1 MLKLLTKCKIVTINY
16 KSIYSIYLFDFYWV
30 LILGGGM
37 KKSFILILI
46 LFLLSAFPIN
56 AFSQQNT
63 IPIPN
68 VNISIQNAKNPS
80 SVSSALEI
88 LLLISL
94 LSLGPS
100 LVISLTS
107 YVRFIIV
114 FDFLKRGLGTQ
125 QMPPAQVMAGL
136 ALFMT
141 IFVMMPVFVQINQD
155 ALQPYLQGKIDL
167 NGLYYKGVEPLR
179 AFMFKVTRPV
189 DIALFLRVS
198 NIPKVESYKDIP
210 TYVLIPA
217 FMLSE
222 LKTAFNIGILIMI
235 PFLLIDMLVSATL
248 MAMGMIMLPPI
259 MISLPF
265 KIIVFVLA
273 DGWNLLIGSLIK
285 SFPK

>member
-1 MLKLLTKCKIVTINY
+1 
-16 KSIYSIYLFDFYWV
+16 
-30 LILGGGM
+30 M
-37 KKSFILILI
+37 KKSYLLVIFFIVLLLFSKNQIIL
-46 LFLLSAFPIN
+46 A
-56 AFSQQNT
+56 QQTN

-68 VNISIQNAKNPS
+68 VNISIQNARNPS
-80 SVSSALEI
+80 QVASSLEI

-100 LVISLTS
+100 LIISLTS

-136 ALFMT
+136 AIFMT

-155 ALQPYLQGKIDL
+155 AIQPYMQGKLDL
-167 NGLYYKGVEPLR
+167 NGLYYKGIEPLR
-179 AFMFKVTRPV
+179 TFMFKTTRPT
-189 DIALFLRVS
+189 DIALFLRAA
-198 NIPKVESYKDIP
+198 NIGSVNTYNDVP
-210 TYVLIPA
+210 TYVLVPS

-235 PFLLIDMLVSATL
+235 PFLLIDMLVSAAL

-265 KIIVFVLA
+265 KIIVFILA
-273 DGWNLLIGSLIK
+273 DGWNLLVGSLLR
-285 SFPK
+285 SFPR

>member
-1 MLKLLTKCKIVTINY
+1 
-16 KSIYSIYLFDFYWV
+16 
-30 LILGGGM
+30 M
-37 KKSFILILI
+37 KKSYLLIIIFILLL
-46 LFLLSAFPIN
+46 LFSKNQIIFA
-56 AFSQQNT
+56 QQTN

-68 VNISIQNAKNPS
+68 VNISIQNARNPS
-80 SVSSALEI
+80 QVASSLEI

-100 LVISLTS
+100 LIISLTS

-136 ALFMT
+136 AIFMT
-141 IFVMMPVFVQINQD
+141 IFVMMPVFIQINQD
-155 ALQPYLQGKIDL
+155 AIQPYMQGKLDL
-167 NGLYYKGVEPLR
+167 NGLYYKGIEPLR
-179 AFMFKVTRPV
+179 TFMFKTTRPT
-189 DIALFLRVS
+189 DIALFLRAA
-198 NIPKVESYKDIP
+198 NIGSVNTYNDVP
-210 TYVLIPA
+210 TYVLVPS

-235 PFLLIDMLVSATL
+235 PFLLIDMLVSAAL

-265 KIIVFVLA
+265 KIIVFILA
-273 DGWNLLIGSLIK
+273 DGWNLLVGSLLR
-285 SFPK
+285 SFPR

>member
-1 MLKLLTKCKIVTINY
+1 
-16 KSIYSIYLFDFYWV
+16 
-30 LILGGGM
+30 M
-37 KKSFILILI
+37 KKSYLLVIFFIVLL
-46 LFLLSAFPIN
+46 LFSKNQIIFA
-56 AFSQQNT
+56 QQTN

-68 VNISIQNAKNPS
+68 VNISIQNARNPS
-80 SVSSALEI
+80 QVASSLEI

-100 LVISLTS
+100 LIISLTS

-136 ALFMT
+136 AIFMT

-155 ALQPYLQGKIDL
+155 AIQPYMQGKLDL
-167 NGLYYKGVEPLR
+167 NGLYYKGIEPLR
-179 AFMFKVTRPV
+179 TFMFKTTRPT
-189 DIALFLRVS
+189 DIALFLRAA
-198 NIPKVESYKDIP
+198 NIGSVNTYNDVP
-210 TYVLIPA
+210 TYVLVPS

-235 PFLLIDMLVSATL
+235 PFLLIDMLVSAAL

-265 KIIVFVLA
+265 KIIVFILA
-273 DGWNLLIGSLIK
+273 DGWNLLVGSLLR
-285 SFPK
+285 SFPR

>member
-1 MLKLLTKCKIVTINY
+1 MNKYAAAV
-16 KSIYSIYLFDFYWV
+16 V
-30 LILGGGM
+30 
-37 KKSFILILI
+37 
-46 LFLLSAFPIN
+46 FLLLISLL
-56 AFSQQNT
+56 FSFNETVFAQQSS

-80 SVSSALEI
+80 QVASSLEI

-100 LVISLTS
+100 LIISLTS

-136 ALFMT
+136 AIFMT
-141 IFVMMPVFVQINQD
+141 IFVMMPVFSQMNSD
-155 ALQPYLQGKIDL
+155 AIQPYMQGKLDL
-167 NGLYYKGVEPLR
+167 NGLYYKGIEPLR
-179 AFMFKVTRPV
+179 VFMFKVTRPT
-189 DIALFLRVS
+189 DIALFLRAA
-198 NIPKVESYKDIP
+198 NIGQVKTYQDIP

-265 KIIVFVLA
+265 KIIVFILA
-273 DGWNLLIGSLIK
+273 DGWNLLIGSLLK
-285 SFPK
+285 SFPR

>member
-1 MLKLLTKCKIVTINY
+1 
-16 KSIYSIYLFDFYWV
+16 
-30 LILGGGM
+30 M
-37 KKSFILILI
+37 KKSFILIT
-46 LFLLSAFPIN
+46 LFLLIFLPQ
-56 AFSQQNT
+56 FVYGQQTT

-68 VNISIQNAKNPS
+68 VNISIQNARNPS
-80 SVSSALEI
+80 QVASSLEI

-136 ALFMT
+136 AIFMT

-155 ALQPYLQGKIDL
+155 AIQPYMQGKIDL
-167 NGLYYKGVEPLR
+167 NNLYYKGIEPLR
-179 AFMFKVTRPV
+179 AFMFKVTRPT
-189 DIALFLRVS
+189 DIALFLRAS
-198 NIPKVESYKDIP
+198 NISKVESYKDIP
-210 TYVLIPA
+210 TYVLVPA

-265 KIIVFVLA
+265 KIIVFILA
-273 DGWNLLIGSLIK
+273 DGWNLLVGSLLK
-285 SFPK
+285 SFPR

>member
-1 MLKLLTKCKIVTINY
+1 MIIKRNFIFFIIV
-16 KSIYSIYLFDFYWV
+16 
-30 LILGGGM
+30 
-37 KKSFILILI
+37 
-46 LFLLSAFPIN
+46 LSV
-56 AFSQQNT
+56 FSMPVFAQQTT

-68 VNISIQNAKNPS
+68 INISVQPAKTQNQVAS
-80 SVSSALEI
+80 SLEI

-141 IFVMMPVFVQINQD
+141 IFVMMPVFTQINSE
-155 ALQPYLQGKIDL
+155 AIQPYMNGKIDL
-167 NGLYYKGVEPLR
+167 NDLYYKGIEPLR
-179 AFMFKVTRPV
+179 SFMFKITRPN
-189 DIALFLRVS
+189 DIALFLRVA
-198 NIPKVESYKDIP
+198 NVGQVATIKDIP
-210 TYVLIPA
+210 TYILVPA

-222 LKTAFNIGILIMI
+222 LKTAFNIGILIMM
-235 PFLLIDMLVSATL
+235 PFLVIDMLVSATL

-259 MISLPF
+259 MISLPL

-273 DGWNLLIGSLIK
+273 DGWNLIVGSLIRA
-285 SFPK
+285 FPR

>member
-1 MLKLLTKCKIVTINY
+1 MNRYDAKV
-16 KSIYSIYLFDFYWV
+16 
-30 LILGGGM
+30 
-37 KKSFILILI
+37 
-46 LFLLSAFPIN
+46 LFLFLIFVIFFVSEPISA
-56 AFSQQNT
+56 QQNS

-68 VNISIQNAKNPS
+68 VNISIQNARNPS
-80 SVSSALEI
+80 QVASSLEI

-100 LVISLTS
+100 LIISLTS

-141 IFVMMPVFVQINQD
+141 LFVMMPVFTQINSE
-155 ALQPYLQGKIDL
+155 AIQPYMQGKLDL
-167 NGLYYKGVEPLR
+167 NDLYYKGVEPLR
-179 AFMFKVTRPV
+179 IFMFKVTRPA
-189 DIALFLRVS
+189 DIALFLRAS
-198 NIPKVESYKDIP
+198 NISSVNTYKDIP

-265 KIIVFVLA
+265 KIIVFILA
-273 DGWNLLIGSLIK
+273 DGWNLLVGSLLK
-285 SFPK
+285 SFPG

>member
-1 MLKLLTKCKIVTINY
+1 
-16 KSIYSIYLFDFYWV
+16 
-30 LILGGGM
+30 M
-37 KKSFILILI
+37 KKSYLLILI
-46 LFLLSAFPIN
+46 FILLLLFSKNQIILA
-56 AFSQQNT
+56 QQTN

-68 VNISIQNAKNPS
+68 VNISIQNARNPS
-80 SVSSALEI
+80 QVASSLEI

-100 LVISLTS
+100 LIISLTS

-136 ALFMT
+136 AIFMT
-141 IFVMMPVFVQINQD
+141 IFVMMPVFIQINQD
-155 ALQPYLQGKIDL
+155 AIQPYMQGKLDL
-167 NGLYYKGVEPLR
+167 NGLYYKGIEPLR
-179 AFMFKVTRPV
+179 TFMFKTTRPT
-189 DIALFLRVS
+189 DIALFLRAA
-198 NIPKVESYKDIP
+198 NIGSVNTYNDVP
-210 TYVLIPA
+210 TYVLVPS

-235 PFLLIDMLVSATL
+235 PFLLIDMLVSAAL

-265 KIIVFVLA
+265 KIIVFILA
-273 DGWNLLIGSLIK
+273 DGWNLLVGSLLR
-285 SFPK
+285 SFPR

>member
-1 MLKLLTKCKIVTINY
+1 MNRHVSFALFLFFLL
-16 KSIYSIYLFDFYWV
+16 
-30 LILGGGM
+30 
-37 KKSFILILI
+37 LI
-46 LFLLSAFPIN
+46 LFSNQNIYA
-56 AFSQQNT
+56 QQNT

-80 SVSSALEI
+80 QVASSLEI

-100 LVISLTS
+100 LIISLTS

-136 ALFMT
+136 AIFMT
-141 IFVMMPVFVQINQD
+141 IFVMMPVFTQINSD
-155 ALQPYLQGKIDL
+155 AIQPYMQGKLDL
-167 NGLYYKGVEPLR
+167 NGLYYKGIEPLR
-179 AFMFKVTRPV
+179 VFMFKVTRPA
-189 DIALFLRVS
+189 DIALFLRAA
-198 NIPKVESYKDIP
+198 NIERVNTYKDIP

-273 DGWNLLIGSLIK
+273 DGWNLLVGSLLR
-285 SFPK
+285 SFPR

>member
-1 MLKLLTKCKIVTINY
+1 MIRINFKY
-16 KSIYSIYLFDFYWV
+16 
-30 LILGGGM
+30 
-37 KKSFILILI
+37 I
-46 LFLLSAFPIN
+46 LFIFLISIL
-56 AFSQQNT
+56 FSNNIIYAQQTT

-68 VNISIQNAKNPS
+68 VNISIQNARNNSQVAS
-80 SVSSALEI
+80 SLEI

-155 ALQPYLQGKIDL
+155 AIQPYMQGKLDL
-167 NGLYYKGVEPLR
+167 NGLYYKGIEPLR
-179 AFMFKVTRPV
+179 NFMFRVTRPA
-189 DIALFLRVS
+189 DIALFLRAA
-198 NIPKVESYKDIP
+198 NINQVQSYKDVP
-210 TYVLIPA
+210 TYVLIPS

-265 KIIVFVLA
+265 KIIVFILA
-273 DGWNLLIGSLIK
+273 DGWNLLVGSLLK
-285 SFPK
+285 SFPR